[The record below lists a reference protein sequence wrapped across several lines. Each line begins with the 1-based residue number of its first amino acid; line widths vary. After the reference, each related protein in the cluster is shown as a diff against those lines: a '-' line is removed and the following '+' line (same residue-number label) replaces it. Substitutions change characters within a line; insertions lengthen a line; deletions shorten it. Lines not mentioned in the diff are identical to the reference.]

1 MGERLFSTLI
11 PKLSPHVPGCPQPL
25 MVQVIRD
32 AAIRICE
39 KTLVWRYTQP
49 TFALLPGV
57 HEYFY
62 SKPTATDVHV
72 VFAALLDGEPMEKLT
87 LEQAIELYPEWADL
101 YNGIDPSQI
110 WSNIQSSTFNSTQF
124 NESQFNETLESTLSP
139 TLGEGG
145 SEPRSI
151 TQLTPDKFVVL
162 PIPDDAKPYMLR
174 MFYALKPKRSAT
186 GMDEAVFD
194 DLEEAILHSALQYLC
209 IMPNVAWS
217 NRELAVYFGKLSL
230 FQTTER
236 RARANLTNMRGSV
249 LVRIPRIT

>member
-25 MVQVIRD
+25 MLQAVRD
-32 AAIRICE
+32 AAVRICE
-39 KTLVWRYTQP
+39 KTLAWRYAQP
-49 TFALLPGV
+49 PFALLPGV

-62 SKPTATDVHV
+62 AKPNTTDVHV
-72 VFAALLDGEPMEKLT
+72 VFEALVNGEPLEKLT
-87 LEQAIELYPEWADL
+87 LEQAIMLYPEWADL

-110 WSNIQSSTFNSTQF
+110 WSSLQPNTFNAVPF
-124 NESQFNETLESTLSP
+124 NETQFNETLPATLSP
-139 TLGEGG
+139 AIAVGG

-162 PIPDDAKPYMLR
+162 PIPDDAETYSMR
-174 MFYALKPKRSAT
+174 MFYALKPKRNAT
-186 GMDEAVFD
+186 SMDEAVFD
-194 DLEEAILHSALQYLC
+194 DLEEPILHSALQYLC

-217 NRELAVYFGKLSL
+217 NRELAVYFGKLAL
-230 FQTTER
+230 FQNTER

-249 LVRIPRIT
+249 LVRIPRIA